1 MRNGNQ
7 ILKYIIW
14 MIILLIIIKPSFL
27 IDLVLFSLFLIPIG
41 IIAYASYKNN
51 NINLK
56 FSGWKDGKQYFTPK
70 TPLNIFNNINFKN
83 MQNVSKNSAVII
95 LVILLAIIIL
105 PKMIVIIP
113 AGETGVY
120 HLFGKVNDNELQ
132 SGLHFVNPLATV
144 TKMTIRTEQYTMSI
158 AREEGNKDGDDS
170 IDALTNEGLT
180 VKLDITVFYH
190 LLQDKASDVFKDLGA
205 DYEEKIIR
213 PEIRSAIREVVA
225 NYDSKSIYSDK
236 RDEMI
241 NSIKDKLAN
250 NINPRGIVV
259 EQILLRN
266 VILPA
271 KLDQSIQEKLQAEQ
285 ESQRYDFVLEK
296 EKKEAER
303 KRIEA
308 EGIRDAQK
316 TISESLSPE
325 YINYLYI
332 KELKDRAG
340 TIYVPTN
347 PDNGL
352 PLFKG
357 VQ

>member
-7 ILKYIIW
+7 ILKYITWI
-14 MIILLIIIKPSFL
+14 IILLIIIKPSFL
-27 IDLVLFSLFLIPIG
+27 IDLILFSLILFPI
-41 IIAYASYKNN
+41 ILAAYASYNKN

-56 FSGWKDGKQYFTPK
+56 FSGFKDGKQYFAPNN
-70 TPLNIFNNINFKN
+70 PLNIFNNINFKK
-83 MQNVSKNSAVII
+83 MQNMSKNTAIII
-95 LVILLAIIIL
+95 LFVLLAIIIL
-105 PKMIVIIP
+105 PKTIVIIP

-120 HLFGKVNDNELQ
+120 HLFGKVSENELQ
-132 SGLHFVNPLATV
+132 SGLHFVNPLANV

-158 AREEGNKDGDDS
+158 AREEGTKDGDDS

-190 LLQDKASDVFKDLGA
+190 LLENKASDVFKDLGT
-205 DYEEKIIR
+205 DYEEKIVR

-241 NSIKDKLAN
+241 NSIKNKLAS
-250 NINPRGIVV
+250 NIDPRGIIV

-285 ESQRYDFVLEK
+285 ESQRYNFVLEK
-296 EKKEAER
+296 EKKEADR

>member
-1 MRNGNQ
+1 MKKSEQ
-7 ILKYIIW
+7 
-14 MIILLIIIKPSFL
+14 IIKWITWITIFFVIVKPSLL
-27 IDLVLFSLFLIPIG
+27 IDLILFSIFLIPI
-41 IIAYASYKNN
+41 ALAVYSSYKKN

-56 FSGWKDGKQYFTPK
+56 FSGFKDGKQYFTPND
-70 TPLNIFNNINFKN
+70 PLNIFNNINLKN
-83 MQNVSKNSAVII
+83 MQNVNKNSVIII
-95 LVILLAIIIL
+95 LVVLLAIIII

-120 HLFGKVNDNELQ
+120 HLFGKVSESELP
-132 SGLHFVNPLATV
+132 SGLHFVNPLANV
-144 TKMTIRTEQYTMSI
+144 TKMTVRTEQYTMSI
-158 AREEGNKDGDDS
+158 AREEGLKTGDDS

-241 NSIKDKLAN
+241 SSIKDKLAK
-250 NINPRGIVV
+250 NIDPRGIIV

-316 TISESLSPE
+316 TISESLSSE

-332 KELKDRAG
+332 KELKDRQG

>member
-1 MRNGNQ
+1 
-7 ILKYIIW
+7 
-14 MIILLIIIKPSFL
+14 
-27 IDLVLFSLFLIPIG
+27 
-41 IIAYASYKNN
+41 
-51 NINLK
+51 
-56 FSGWKDGKQYFTPK
+56 
-70 TPLNIFNNINFKN
+70 
-83 MQNVSKNSAVII
+83 
-95 LVILLAIIIL
+95 
-105 PKMIVIIP
+105 
-113 AGETGVY
+113 
-120 HLFGKVNDNELQ
+120 
-132 SGLHFVNPLATV
+132 
-144 TKMTIRTEQYTMSI
+144 
-158 AREEGNKDGDDS
+158 
-170 IDALTNEGLT
+170 
-180 VKLDITVFYH
+180 
-190 LLQDKASDVFKDLGA
+190 
-205 DYEEKIIR
+205 
-213 PEIRSAIREVVA
+213 
-225 NYDSKSIYSDK
+225 
-236 RDEMI
+236 
-241 NSIKDKLAN
+241 
-250 NINPRGIVV
+250 
-259 EQILLRN
+259 ILLRN

>member
-1 MRNGNQ
+1 MKNTEQ
-7 ILKYIIW
+7 ITKWITWI
-14 MIILLIIIKPSFL
+14 IILIIFLKPSFL
-27 IDLVLFSLFLIPIG
+27 IDLIIFLLFLLPIVL
-41 IIAYASYKNN
+41 IIYASYKRNN
-51 NINLK
+51 LNLK
-56 FSGWKDGKQYFTPK
+56 FSGFKDGKQYFTPND
-70 TPLNIFNNINFKN
+70 PLNIFKNINCKTMPN
-83 MQNVSKNSAVII
+83 INKNSGVMI
-95 LVILLAIIIL
+95 LLVLLAIIII

-120 HLFGKVNDNELQ
+120 HLFGKVSENELS
-132 SGLHFVNPLATV
+132 SGLHFVNPLANV
-144 TKMTIRTEQYTMSI
+144 TKMTVRTEQYTMSI
-158 AREEGNKDGDDS
+158 AREEGQNTGDDS

-190 LLQDKASDVFKDLGA
+190 LLESRASDVFKDLGA

-241 NSIKDKLAN
+241 TSIKDKLAS
-250 NINPRGIVV
+250 NIDPRGIIV

-266 VILPA
+266 VILPV

-285 ESQRYDFVLEK
+285 ESQRYNFVLDK
-296 EKKEAER
+296 EKKEADR

-316 TISESLSPE
+316 TISESLTPE

-332 KELKDRAG
+332 KELKDRQG